1 MADQVPIQTNHVLVG
16 VGNDFGVG
24 EFDEVSVILNQLV
37 GIEGLQTFCVKEQVL
52 FDFIADYL
60 GQN

>member
-1 MADQVPIQTNHVLVG
+1 VADQVPIQTNQILVG

-37 GIEGLQTFCVKEQVL
+37 GIEGRQTFCVEE
-52 FDFIADYL
+52 
-60 GQN
+60 